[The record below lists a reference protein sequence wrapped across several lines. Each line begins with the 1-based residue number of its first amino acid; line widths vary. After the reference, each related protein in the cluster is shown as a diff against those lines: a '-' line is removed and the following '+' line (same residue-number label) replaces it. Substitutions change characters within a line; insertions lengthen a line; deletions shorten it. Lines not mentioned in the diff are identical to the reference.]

1 MESKSFSIENL
12 KGLTDEEVILIYK
25 NIENKHYELKMFLN
39 NLVKLQRYALAKLFK
54 NKVEIIETLKYYE
67 EVFAKEK
74 KYTDNEVIQLID
86 NFRNSHETDL
96 IKWFNLNKK

>member
-54 NKVEIIETLKYYE
+54 NKVDIIETLKYYE
-67 EVFAKEK
+67 ELFAKEK
-74 KYTDNEVIQLID
+74 KYTDDEVLQLID
-86 NFRNSHETDL
+86 NFRNSQETDL